1 MWYNRVGGDSMKLTE
16 EMLEKMPQ
24 NIMPFSEGDIWKR
37 FSKEELIYKFRETD
51 FSEIRIVGDYLDLYI
66 GPDWM
71 YSIGKYNGNFFL
83 RKVGFENEK
92 DMYKMYG
99 AATGMYAGGLHPAG
113 SFAALF
119 MAMEKFFKWLSKFK
133 KKGSH

>member
-1 MWYNRVGGDSMKLTE
+1 MRLTE

-24 NIMPFSEGDIWKR
+24 NIIPFREDNIWER
-37 FSKEELIYKFRETD
+37 FDESNLVYKFRDRD

-66 GPDWM
+66 GENWM
-71 YSIGKYNGNFFL
+71 YSIGRYRNDFFL
-83 RKVGFENEK
+83 RKVGFENER

-99 AATGMYAGGLHPAG
+99 AATGMYAAGLRPAG

-119 MAMEKFFKWLSKFK
+119 MAMEKFFKWFFK
-133 KKGSH
+133 KRKSSHK